1 MIRTDVLIVVTRVW
15 SKSPGTREREANVA
29 GENRSA
35 TSRAGG
41 QVEVRMMTVPGV
53 PTETARIVDAP
64 PAQGDRQYRRC
75 PRCLA
80 LDTMSLD
87 RVDLT
92 GNTCYRCRGC
102 GHIFSPRA

>member
-1 MIRTDVLIVVTRVW
+1 MGGGPSMGGGRVGPDTR
-15 SKSPGTREREANVA
+15 GREAKVA
-29 GENRSA
+29 GETRSEGG
-35 TSRAGG
+35 RAGG

-53 PTETARIVDAP
+53 PSETVRIVGATP
-64 PAQGDRQYRRC
+64 VQSEGRCRRC

-102 GHIFSPRA
+102 GHIFSPRV

>member
-1 MIRTDVLIVVTRVW
+1 MD
-15 SKSPGTREREANVA
+15 
-29 GENRSA
+29 
-35 TSRAGG
+35 SRASGE
-41 QVEVRMMTVPGV
+41 VEVRMMDMPGV
-53 PTETARIVDAP
+53 LSETVRIVGTTP
-64 PAQGDRQYRRC
+64 VQSERQTRRC

-80 LDTMSLD
+80 LDTVSLD